1 MTEDVSS
8 KEILLLGEVIKL
20 VISIWF
26 VMYDDSPT
34 SAQGQGVEKLIWLLR
49 HSYKMLV
56 LAGIYAAMNILSF
69 VAFAGIGAG
78 EFTVCAQLKVLTTA
92 GFSVIVLGTNLSGAK
107 WRALGLL
114 VLGCIL
120 VASPSLS
127 NHNGQEKGLSLV
139 AMGYTAVLT
148 EVCLSGFAS
157 IYFEKI
163 VKSTTEII
171 TIWERNFQLS
181 VYSIIMYTL
190 FILFEGSSRSNDGTQ
205 RIAWSN
211 WSYLTLL
218 VSLLGAGGGILVAA
232 TLKYADAIL
241 KTLAT
246 AGSIVISTVL
256 GHFFLDGPLDII
268 MCIGSCTVIVSIFNY
283 TMDTS
288 GKPNVGTSSQ
298 NMNMKNSNLDLSSDS
313 QGKGTKEDV

>member
-1 MTEDVSS
+1 MKGNMSTSSRNFIRLVVLVLLLLQNAGYSLLRKYSTMTEDVSS

-127 NHNGQEKGLSLV
+127 NHNGQDKGLSLV
-139 AMGYTAVLT
+139 
-148 EVCLSGFAS
+148 
-157 IYFEKI
+157 
-163 VKSTTEII
+163 
-171 TIWERNFQLS
+171 
-181 VYSIIMYTL
+181 
-190 FILFEGSSRSNDGTQ
+190 
-205 RIAWSN
+205 
-211 WSYLTLL
+211 
-218 VSLLGAGGGILVAA
+218 
-232 TLKYADAIL
+232 
-241 KTLAT
+241 
-246 AGSIVISTVL
+246 
-256 GHFFLDGPLDII
+256 
-268 MCIGSCTVIVSIFNY
+268 
-283 TMDTS
+283 
-288 GKPNVGTSSQ
+288 
-298 NMNMKNSNLDLSSDS
+298 
-313 QGKGTKEDV
+313 